1 MEAGTHGQGTHEA
14 NEGPHAMY
22 ERLGFIVIS
31 ATMSATKSKSGEWK
45 KRFAFPR
52 EWQQKTSKG
61 CGSYD
66 KGASGFAVVTGRKS
80 GTTAIDIDDPETPHN
95 KKLMALMANCNLVA
109 RTKRGF
115 HFLYSY
121 DARILQ
127 TSGDK
132 LDTRNDGGCIFV
144 APSVAYDAE
153 GRKVADYK
161 WIRVPGPDEGLVA
174 IPEAVIDFLRA
185 LDRRFVVAPNLAPN

>member
-1 MEAGTHGQGTHEA
+1 
-14 NEGPHAMY
+14 MY

-66 KGASGFAVVTGRKS
+66 KRASGFALVTGLKS

-95 KKLMALMANCNLVA
+95 KRLMALMGNCNLVA

-115 HFLYSY
+115 HFVYGY
-121 DARILQ
+121 DARILTELGIGQ
-127 TSGDK
+127 
-132 LDTRNDGGCIFV
+132 R
-144 APSVAYDAE
+144 
-153 GRKVADYK
+153 
-161 WIRVPGPDEGLVA
+161 PGSSHVFNEPVEFRPKPIL
-174 IPEAVIDFLRA
+174 
-185 LDRRFVVAPNLAPN
+185 NY